1 MARDLFASS
10 PFSPF
15 APVHFRKLKTPLEA
29 TAQQKFSCPAC
40 GGEARWDPAKKALV
54 CVFCGTTSP
63 AQAQLNATGEQ
74 VIVEHDLIQ
83 ALRAIPDDQR
93 GWQTKKISVK
103 CQSCQAISV
112 FDPARVGQR
121 CDFCGSSAL
130 VPYEEIKEAF
140 RPESLLP
147 MKIGENQVRDSIH
160 RWYRTR
166 WFAPNRLKRA
176 ALTDTV
182 KGLYIP
188 YWTFDAQVRAEWT
201 AESGYYYYE
210 QETYR
215 DSQGELKTRQVQ
227 KTRWEPSRG
236 QLDHFFDDE
245 LVPASRGVQPEMLRR
260 IEPFPTKELAPYQP
274 GFLSGWVVE
283 RYQIDLGTAAHTAR
297 EEMDAELRQ
306 LCAAQVPGD
315 THRNL
320 QVEADY
326 SGQTF
331 KHILVPI
338 WLLTYNYGT
347 RNFQVVINGYTAAI
361 AGKYPKSWIKI
372 TLAVLAILAV
382 AGVLLL
388 MANH

>member
-1 MARDLFASS
+1 
-10 PFSPF
+10 
-15 APVHFRKLKTPLEA
+15 LEA

-63 AQAQLNATGEQ
+63 AQVQLTTAGDQ
-74 VIVEHDLIQ
+74 VVVEHDLIQ

-93 GWQTKKISVK
+93 GWQAKKISVK

-112 FDPARVGQR
+112 FDPAHVGQR

-147 MKIGENQVRDSIH
+147 MKVSENQVRDSIH

-166 WFAPNRLKRA
+166 WFAPNQLKRA
-176 ALTDTV
+176 ALTDIV

-188 YWTFDAQVRAEWT
+188 YWTFDAQVHAEWT

-227 KTRWEPSRG
+227 KVRWEPSCG
-236 QLDHFFDDE
+236 SLDHFFDDE

-297 EEMDAELRQ
+297 EEMDAELRS

-338 WLLTYNYGT
+338 WLLTYNYGA

-372 TLAVLAILAV
+372 TFAVLAILA
-382 AGVLLL
+382 ALGILLL
-388 MANH
+388 LTKH